1 MGINYH
7 LMKNTSDQFP
17 YLLAQPTKNSKNGTF
32 AVLLCYRNKKL
43 LTMKDPKEQDEQ
55 TQSGTDSTADQ
66 QSTDKRENN
75 WDKNQQVDEE
85 GNQVDPE
92 DIK

>member
-1 MGINYH
+1 
-7 LMKNTSDQFP
+7 
-17 YLLAQPTKNSKNGTF
+17 
-32 AVLLCYRNKKL
+32 
-43 LTMKDPKEQDEQ
+43 MKDPKEQDEQ
-55 TQSGTDSTADQ
+55 TPSGTDSTADQ
-66 QSTDKRENN
+66 QSTDTRENN